1 MKTVI
6 FSPVRP
12 WPSLAAMTQANTP
25 TRSAALTVRR
35 LLATFV
41 SRLRRAFGSILTLL
55 LHGQLRD
62 LNRQTQRLGAASVE
76 SMTYVGGELQ
86 ALDERL
92 SRIEEELAA
101 LRETLEGSGGP
112 GREPAEPDQ
121 ARQPS
126 G

>member
-1 MKTVI
+1 MTEETT
-6 FSPVRP
+6 PVRH
-12 WPSLAAMTQANTP
+12 
-25 TRSAALTVRR
+25 AALTVRR
-35 LLATFV
+35 QLATLV
-41 SRLRRAFGSILTLL
+41 SRLRRAFGGLLTLL

-62 LNRQTQRLGAASVE
+62 INRQTQRLGAASVE

-101 LRETLEGSGGP
+101 LRAALEGSGAS
-112 GREPAEPDQ
+112 REPVEPDE

>member
-1 MKTVI
+1 MEET
-6 FSPVRP
+6 
-12 WPSLAAMTQANTP
+12 TP
-25 TRSAALTVRR
+25 TQRAVLAVRR

-41 SRLRRAFGSILTLL
+41 SRLRRTFGVLTLF

-92 SRIEEELAA
+92 SRIEEEPAVRAA
-101 LRETLEGSGGP
+101 RSGRVP
-112 GREPAEPDQ
+112 QERAESDQ
-121 ARQPS
+121 VRQPS
-126 G
+126 S

>member
-1 MKTVI
+1 MTEETT
-6 FSPVRP
+6 PQRRP
-12 WPSLAAMTQANTP
+12 
-25 TRSAALTVRR
+25 ALTVRR

-41 SRLRRAFGSILTLL
+41 SRVRRAFGGILTLL
-55 LHGQLRD
+55 LHRQLRD

-76 SMTYVGGELQ
+76 SMTYVSGELQ

-101 LRETLEGSGGP
+101 LRVALEGSGGAS
-112 GREPAEPDQ
+112 REPAEPDE

>member
-1 MKTVI
+1 M
-6 FSPVRP
+6 RR
-12 WPSLAAMTQANTP
+12 AG
-25 TRSAALTVRR
+25 LTVRR
-35 LLATFV
+35 ALAIFV
-41 SRLRRAFGSILTLL
+41 SRLRRAFGGLLTLV

-86 ALDERL
+86 TLDERL

-101 LRETLEGSGGP
+101 LRAALEATDGDS
-112 GREPAEPDQ
+112 REHTEPDQ
-121 ARQPS
+121 VRQPS

>member
-1 MKTVI
+1 
-6 FSPVRP
+6 
-12 WPSLAAMTQANTP
+12 MTEATTP
-25 TRSAALTVRR
+25 ERRTTLRVRR
-35 LLATFV
+35 MLATFV
-41 SRLRRAFGSILTLL
+41 SRVRRAFGGILTLL

-101 LRETLEGSGGP
+101 LRETLEGSGGESQ
-112 GREPAEPDQ
+112 EPAEPDQ
-121 ARQPS
+121 AGQPS

>member
-1 MKTVI
+1 MEET
-6 FSPVRP
+6 
-12 WPSLAAMTQANTP
+12 TP
-25 TRSAALTVRR
+25 TQRAVLAVRR
-35 LLATFV
+35 LLAIFV
-41 SRLRRAFGSILTLL
+41 SRLRRTFGGVLTLF

-101 LRETLEGSGGP
+101 VRAALERSGRVP
-112 GREPAEPDQ
+112 QERAESDQ
-121 ARQPS
+121 VRQPS
-126 G
+126 S

>member
-1 MKTVI
+1 MEETTPLRR
-6 FSPVRP
+6 PV
-12 WPSLAAMTQANTP
+12 LA
-25 TRSAALTVRR
+25 VRR
-35 LLATFV
+35 LLAAFI
-41 SRLRRAFGSILTLL
+41 SGLRSAFGGLLSIV

-92 SRIEEELAA
+92 TRIEEELAA
-101 LRETLEGSGGP
+101 IRAALHESGEARNQRGESD
-112 GREPAEPDQ
+112 RV
-121 ARQPS
+121 RQPS